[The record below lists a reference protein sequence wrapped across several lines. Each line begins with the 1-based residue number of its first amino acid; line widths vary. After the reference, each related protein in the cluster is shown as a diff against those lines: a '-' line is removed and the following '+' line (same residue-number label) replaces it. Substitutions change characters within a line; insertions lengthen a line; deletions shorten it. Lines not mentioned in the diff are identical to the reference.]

1 MQRWGVALSS
11 VRVCH
16 CNLAYGVVVV
26 GRRRGAPAEEA
37 SASAAALVGAAAEA
51 TWKVVYSGDTRPGGP
66 LIAAGKD
73 CDVLIH
79 EATFEDDKEAL
90 AKKKRHSTVGE
101 AVAAGRKMG
110 ARRTVLTH
118 FSQRYPKL
126 VRSGGA
132 ICAFDFMRFQ
142 LADLE
147 WLGGIGG
154 AVEQLLGPR
163 EEERGAVAAAEEE
176 GEIVPI

>member
-1 MQRWGVALSS
+1 M
-11 VRVCH
+11 
-16 CNLAYGVVVV
+16 VVESES
-26 GRRRGAPAEEA
+26 GAATLE
-37 SASAAALVGAAAEA
+37 GAAAEA

-66 LIAAGKD
+66 LIDAGKD

-90 AKKKRHSTVGE
+90 AKKKRHSTVGQ
-101 AVAAGRKMG
+101 AVAAGRRMG

-118 FSQRYPKL
+118 FSQRYPKH

-154 AVEQLLGPR
+154 SVEQLLGAR
-163 EEERGAVAAAEEE
+163 EDERAAAAAAAAE